1 MQSQNVATMGA
12 MRMTGNVIPPN
23 WFQTL
28 TLPSGKPNLPAII
41 ILSDIVYWFRPIELR
56 DEETGRPLPARQKF
70 QADKLQMS
78 YQSWADMFGFGK
90 DQVRAACHYLEEK
103 GLISIE
109 YRTINVSGVPHNNVT
124 FFDINPQ
131 EIHRITHPESTVA
144 DTPIVFHGERVSCST
159 PTPSLVSRGDLSGFT
174 GRRISKTSSE
184 TSSERE
190 TREAES
196 ARAPKLALVSSVSE
210 PTPPDQP
217 FSPNDDF
224 RGAPPVQE
232 WTIAE
237 RFVLKS
243 CGLWD
248 DLNNCEKPIVETN
261 WKTKQA
267 VVSAGRFVAPRLDVK
282 AHIGGT
288 PKLFLEYWHD
298 EIKRTATPRPEYVV
312 EQWEAYD
319 RWLINNYE
327 THRRLAA

>member
-1 MQSQNVATMGA
+1 
-12 MRMTGNVIPPN
+12 MRNKVLALSADFIPYV
-23 WFQTL
+23 
-28 TLPSGKPNLPAII
+28 K
-41 ILSDIVYWFRPIELR
+41 ELR
-56 DEETGRPLPARQKF
+56 KLTGSVTASILMQQLDFRFYQKPEGFYKF
-70 QADKLQMS
+70 QAPCKNTAYKQGDSWSEELGFSVEEFRTAFDKIGLRHESKTAYDAAEDAFIDENGKEYFYACYHDRISGLTYYFRNHDLLDRALDDLFTEKKTKKPASRKPTIPVYVNQ
-78 YQSWADMFGFGK
+78 QS
-90 DQVRAACHYLEEK
+90 RLTE
-103 GLISIE
+103 
-109 YRTINVSGVPHNNVT
+109 TNNLG
-124 FFDINPQ
+124 FDIKNT
-131 EIHRITHPESTVA
+131 EITT
-144 DTPIVFHGERVSCST
+144 
-159 PTPSLVSRGDLSGFT
+159 
-174 GRRISKTSSE
+174 
-184 TSSERE
+184 ERE
-190 TREAES
+190 RDAREAES

-224 RGAPPVQE
+224 RGALPAKE

-282 AHIGGT
+282 ARIGGT

-319 RWLINNYE
+319 RWLIYNHE

>member
-1 MQSQNVATMGA
+1 MQAQGKEREVSFTDERQPLIVFYDIELDDAELDPYQFRIYQRIARRCAGQQKGSCTESLEA
-12 MRMTGNVIPPN
+12 MAAACKMSRPTVIRAVKVLIQRGMIRRESRQGSTSFYALTDKKN
-23 WFQTL
+23 WISYTEWQAKYR
-28 TLPSGKPNLPAII
+28 PEPGKPE
-41 ILSDIVYWFRPIELR
+41 S
-56 DEETGRPLPARQKF
+56 Q
-70 QADKLQMS
+70 
-78 YQSWADMFGFGK
+78 
-90 DQVRAACHYLEEK
+90 
-103 GLISIE
+103 
-109 YRTINVSGVPHNNVT
+109 VSG
-124 FFDINPQ
+124 NPVNQ
-131 EIHRITHPESTVA
+131 RVRGGKPESQGVSTTESGGGSVVY
-144 DTPIVFHGERVSCST
+144 TKNTNEEYKRER
-159 PTPSLVSRGDLSGFT
+159 DA
-174 GRRISKTSSE
+174 
-184 TSSERE
+184 RE
-190 TREAES
+190 TES
-196 ARAPKLALVSSVSE
+196 SPAPKLALVSSVSE

-224 RGAPPVQE
+224 CGALPAKE

-282 AHIGGT
+282 ARIGGT

-298 EIKRTATPRPEYVV
+298 EIKRTVTPRPDYVV